1 MRGSFLTMKTTLV
14 AIMLLLGGSPAGA
27 QFAGGDSFSG
37 PAKDPAKW
45 GDDVAS
51 GSGTLTQTGGV
62 LRYTS
67 LGASDDDYMAWPWL
81 ESAPFD
87 SSWSVQVDVHVPY
100 IALADGH
107 TAAGMGLLVRNPAD
121 ATDSFDVAL
130 ENFRNPGESQKYH
143 FLCGA
148 DVDDDGPEIFVDTS
162 SRTAAVRISWN
173 AATGTLTG
181 EYDADGPVNGYS
193 WTAIHSFRPG
203 VEGWGMSSGDSFQI
217 LVGGYSE
224 TTAVAAARN
233 LHADNFVITEQAA
246 SNLAGGDNFDDNLRN
261 ETRWG
266 EDETEGGG
274 QFNEVNSRL
283 EFTSGDAMGGSA
295 LRPWAF
301 NTGSAVEAW
310 EVVLDVS
317 LGTLNSPMDGD
328 GVGIGL
334 QVGHGAFNAAL
345 WLETGNVGGS
355 QARRF
360 RWQDEAPM
368 GASGNFVTTTQTGS
382 IRISYDPAAQALRFH
397 HDENGPTGGHVWTE
411 LGSLDLGASGANW
424 GLDGDSRFDI
434 AVVGEA
440 LGVVVAS
447 GDAFAENFEA
457 GSVQPSGLTGIPSG
471 QDDFSGASKNTLIWG
486 KDMKR
491 GSGQLT
497 QTDGVLRFT
506 SAGTA
511 EDDVMAWPW
520 LVAAPFGSSWT
531 VQADVHVP
539 WIPLANGHTAAG
551 MGVLV
556 LNSADPLDTFAAT
569 LENFRNPG
577 EPQRFHF
584 LGNSD
589 VDDDGTE
596 VYSPAPSSNGAV
608 RVAWDAASG
617 TLSAAFDPDG
627 PLNGYSWTVIKTF
640 RPGTDG
646 WGMKSSGKFNVFLA
660 GYSEWTQVTA
670 AHDVHADNFRVF
682 GILGTPLPPLVKALP
697 AEVTSHEAATLHGS
711 VDAKGF
717 PRDVFFDYGTTTAF
731 GSTVVAVPDEISGT
745 GAKPVSVLLSGL
757 APHTKY
763 HYRVRAA
770 SVQGGAGSAALSFT
784 TANRLPATEDDSFKA
799 LPESTVVLDV
809 LDNDDDPDGDI
820 LTITSVKPL
829 TPGLKFKNN
838 GSHVVLTTP
847 ASFTQPVTFFYNIKD
862 GFGGVTEVT
871 ATVEP
876 TTLMLDLNGKDDLV
890 SEGGSYDVEVSS
902 DGLWSVQVPSWI
914 RAEPST
920 GAGDGTVTLTVL
932 PNTSLK
938 SRTAVVKIG
947 GRQHTV
953 EQAGVLKPSISD
965 PAMIDPAIVSGYYQ
979 LLIPVVNLPVTFSVK
994 NLPPGLTI
1002 NGSTGLISG
1011 KPLKGGRTYTV
1022 QISAKNAAGAAD
1034 DVLEFDIPVA
1044 ELEPGIAGV
1053 FHGLVSPHPLINN
1066 NLGSRLELTVAGTG
1080 AVTGKIIT
1088 GTSTQTF
1095 TTSLNSDVNSPDNPA
1110 CVVPL
1115 SAKNRPAQTLN
1126 LAFSGSGN
1134 SAAGEVVQGG
1144 EQATATVWRNPWT
1157 KDVKASDFK
1166 GLHTFSLLQP
1176 DADPVLPQGHGYGS
1190 FTVAEA
1196 NGGLNVGGRLADG
1209 STFTTGTFVSE
1220 AGDVLVYQSLY
1231 SGGGSLAGSLRVAT
1245 GAEPA
1250 DNVVSGNLEWFKPGQ
1265 GVTSKDTVYHDGIG
1279 PVTLNVDG
1287 GGYGPL
1293 EAGDIILGSGTGP
1306 DNALL
1311 EFRAG
1316 GLDDEAMEFDVAV
1329 SIANPSLT
1337 GTTNTATVSKNPAA
1351 NPQLV
1356 KITKFDVK
1364 TGAVAGE
1371 FTLQTA
1377 PPRKTTW
1384 QAQLTRSSG
1393 IMEARGFFLMPTSS
1407 LTNAPRLSG
1416 RVVLKEG
1423 P

>member
-1 MRGSFLTMKTTLV
+1 MKTILL
-14 AIMLLLGGSPAGA
+14 AIMLLPGIGPAGA
-27 QFAGGDSFSG
+27 QFAGSDSFSG

-51 GSGTLTQTGGV
+51 GSGTLTQAGGV

-67 LGASDDDYMAWPWL
+67 LGASDDDYMAWSWL
-81 ESAPFD
+81 EAAPFD
-87 SSWSVQVDVHVPY
+87 SSWSVQADVHVPY

-130 ENFRNPGESQKYH
+130 ENFRNPGEGQRYH

-148 DVDDDGPEIFVDTS
+148 DVDDDGPEIFVDAS
-162 SRTAAVRISWN
+162 STTAAVRISWN

-203 VEGWGMSSGDSFQI
+203 VEGWGMSSGDTFQI

-224 TTAVAAARN
+224 TTVVAAARN
-233 LHADNFVITEQAA
+233 LHADNFQVTEHVP
-246 SNLAGGDNFDDNLRN
+246 SNLAGGDNYNDNLKD
-261 ETRWG
+261 ESRWG
-266 EDETEGGG
+266 QDEVEGGG
-274 QFNEVNSRL
+274 LFDEKNGRL

-295 LRPWAF
+295 MRPWSF
-301 NTGSAVEAW
+301 NSGSAAEAW
-310 EVVLDVS
+310 EAVLDVS
-317 LGTLNSPMDGD
+317 LGALSAPMDGD
-328 GVGIGL
+328 GAGIGL
-334 QVGHGAFNAAL
+334 QVEHEAFSTTV
-345 WLETGNVGGS
+345 WLETGNVGGT
-355 QARRF
+355 QGRRF

-368 GASGNFVTTTQTGS
+368 GASGTFGTASQAGS
-382 IRISYDPAAQALRFH
+382 LRITYDPGTRILRFH
-397 HDENGPTGGHVWTE
+397 HDENGIVGGHVWTE
-411 LGSLDLGASGANW
+411 FGSLDLGPAGADW
-424 GLDGDSRFDI
+424 GLDEASRFDI
-434 AVVGEA
+434 SVVGEA
-440 LGVVVAS
+440 SGIEVAS
-447 GDAFAENFEA
+447 GDAFADNFEA
-457 GSVQPSGLTGIPSG
+457 ASAQPSGLTGVPSG
-471 QDDFSGASKNTLIWG
+471 QDDFSGVSKNTLIWG
-486 KDMKR
+486 KDVKR

-497 QTDGVLRFT
+497 QADGVLRFT
-506 SAGTA
+506 SSGTA

-520 LVAAPFGSSWT
+520 LVAAPFAASWM

-539 WIPLANGHTAAG
+539 WMPLANGHTAAG

-556 LNSADPLDTFAAT
+556 LNGADPLDTFSAT

-584 LGNSD
+584 LGNVD
-589 VDDDGTE
+589 VNDDGTE
-596 VYSPAPSSNGAV
+596 TYSPAASSHAAV
-608 RVAWDAASG
+608 RVAWDAAAG
-617 TLSAAFDPDG
+617 TLTAAFDPDG

-640 RPGTDG
+640 RPATEG
-646 WGMKSSGKFNVFLA
+646 WGMKGSGKFSVFIA
-660 GYSEWTQVTA
+660 GYSEMTQVTA
-670 AHDVHADNFRVF
+670 AHDIYADNFRVF

-697 AEVTSHEAATLHGS
+697 ATGINHEEAALQGT
-711 VDAKGF
+711 VDARGF

-731 GSTVVAVPDEISGT
+731 GTTLAADPGEVSDT
-745 GAKPVSVLLSGL
+745 GAKPVSVLLTGL

-770 SVQGGAGSAALSFT
+770 SVQGTAGSAPLSFT
-784 TANRLPATEDDSFKA
+784 TANRPPVTEDDSFTV

-809 LDNDDDPDGDI
+809 LGNDDDPDGDI

-829 TPGLKFKNN
+829 APGLKFKNN
-838 GSHVVLTTP
+838 GGHLVVTTP

-862 GFGGVTEVT
+862 GFGGVTEGT

-876 TTLMLDLNGKDDLV
+876 GTLMLDLNEKDDLV
-890 SEGGSYDVEVSS
+890 SKGGGYDVEVSS
-902 DGLWSVQVPSWI
+902 DGLWSVVTPPWI
-914 RAEPST
+914 SAEPAT
-920 GAGDGTVTLTVL
+920 GTGDGTVTLTVL

-938 SRTAVVKIG
+938 PRTAVVKIG

-953 EQAGVLKPSISD
+953 TQAGVLKPSISV
-965 PAMIDPAIVSGYYQ
+965 PAMIEPAIVSGSYQ

-1034 DVLEFDIPVA
+1034 DVLEFDIPVD
-1044 ELEPGIAGV
+1044 ELPPGIAGV

-1080 AVTGKIIT
+1080 SVTGKIIT

-1095 TTSLNSDVNSPDNPA
+1095 TTSLNADVSSPDNPL
-1110 CVVPL
+1110 CTIPL
-1115 SAKNRPAQTLN
+1115 TAKNRPPQALN
-1126 LAFSGSGN
+1126 LTFSGSGS
-1134 SAAGEVVQGG
+1134 SAAGEVVQGV
-1144 EQATATVWRNPWT
+1144 EQTTATLWRNPWT
-1157 KDVKASDFK
+1157 KDDKASDFK
-1166 GLHTFSLLQP
+1166 GLHTFSILQQ
-1176 DADPVLPQGHGYGS
+1176 DADTVLPQGSGFGS

-1196 NGGLNVGGRLADG
+1196 NGGLSVGGRLADG
-1209 STFTTGTFVSE
+1209 STFTTGTFVSQG
-1220 AGDVLVYQSLY
+1220 GDILVYQSLY
-1231 SGGGSLAGSLRVAT
+1231 SAGGSLAGVLNVST
-1245 GAEPA
+1245 GAVPA
-1250 DNVVSGNLEWFKPGQ
+1250 DNDVSGDLQWFKPPQ
-1265 GVTSKDTVYHDGIG
+1265 GATSKDAVYRGGIG
-1279 PVTLNVDG
+1279 PLPLSVEG
-1287 GGYGPL
+1287 GGYGAP
-1293 EAGDIILGSGTGP
+1293 APGDIILGSGTGP

-1316 GLDDEAMEFDVAV
+1316 GLDDEAMEFDVSV
-1329 SIANPSLT
+1329 SIANPSAT
-1337 GTTNTATVSKNPAA
+1337 GTTNTAVVSKDSTVNP
-1351 NPQLV
+1351 NLV

-1371 FTLQTA
+1371 FTLQTT

-1384 QAQLTRSSG
+1384 QAQLSQEMG
-1393 IMEARGFFLMPTSS
+1393 VMEARGFFLFPTSS
-1407 LTNAPRLSG
+1407 QTNAPRLSG
-1416 RVVLKEG
+1416 RVVLKDG